1 MDLETL
7 REPLGDKF
15 EPLKEYVS
23 TLEGQRDQA
32 RQESI
37 SGRKTLKSEN
47 ESLKQQ
53 NIDLL
58 EKLGIESFDE
68 LESLPDAKGQA
79 DAVKQLETKNK
90 RLETDLAD
98 KQSQIETMLKQQ
110 RDDAFQRELSD
121 AIGDRFVDSEIVGQA
136 MRSSVEF
143 DGETPFIRRGD
154 KLMPVKDAVDALAAD
169 KPQLVKSSGAGGS
182 GYRGNDRE
190 GGSAHG
196 GDLSKMSRE
205 EKLDH
210 FRSKS
215 GE

>member
-7 REPLGDKF
+7 REQLGDKF

-37 SGRKTLKSEN
+37 SGRKTLKAEN

-53 NIDLL
+53 NTGLL

-98 KQSQIETMLKQQ
+98 KQTQIETMLKQQ
-110 RDDAFQRELSD
+110 RDEAFHRELNE
-121 AIGDRFVDSEIVGQA
+121 AIADRFVDSEIVNQA

-169 KPQLVKSSGAGGS
+169 KPQLVKSSGARGS
-182 GYRGNDRE
+182 GYRGNDRD